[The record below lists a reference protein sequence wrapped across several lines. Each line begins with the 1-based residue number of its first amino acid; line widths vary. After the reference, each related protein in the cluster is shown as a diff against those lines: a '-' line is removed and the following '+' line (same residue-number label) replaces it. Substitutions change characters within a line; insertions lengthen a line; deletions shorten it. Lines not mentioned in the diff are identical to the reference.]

1 MWMNMNKALRS
12 HCPSIQNLFTIISS
26 QLVKLAINLVEK
38 EALMPHTVE
47 RAIEGY
53 LNAVEQ
59 VHGKAFRAQTEIR
72 HTGGSDVVIALPE
85 GHKSIV
91 SIGRLNLMA
100 EHLKR
105 QSELAKAA

>member
-1 MWMNMNKALRS
+1 MTLNSVSK
-12 HCPSIQNLFTIISS
+12 
-26 QLVKLAINLVEK
+26 EK
-38 EALMPHTVE
+38 NIMTHTVE
-47 RAIEGY
+47 RAIEEY

-59 VHGKAFRAQTEIR
+59 VHGKAFRAQTQLR

-91 SIGRLNLMA
+91 SVGRLKLMA

-105 QSELAKAA
+105 QTRLPEAA